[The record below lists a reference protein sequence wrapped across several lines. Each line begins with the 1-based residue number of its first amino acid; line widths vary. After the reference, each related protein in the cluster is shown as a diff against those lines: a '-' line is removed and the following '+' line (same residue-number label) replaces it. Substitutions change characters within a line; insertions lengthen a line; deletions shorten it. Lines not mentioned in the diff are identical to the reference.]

1 MVAGAW
7 IRPPQSLH
15 EEEVVKMEVTPL
27 ADNAHLDAAS
37 SELSRGGGEEN
48 TALVL
53 GSGLPR
59 ARAMRR
65 L

>member
-1 MVAGAW
+1 MAAGAW

-15 EEEVVKMEVTPL
+15 EEEVVKIEVTPL
-27 ADNAHLDAAS
+27 TDNAHLDAAS
-37 SELSRGGGEEN
+37 SELSQGGGEEN
-48 TALVL
+48 MAPAL

-59 ARAMRR
+59 AHAMRR

>member
-15 EEEVVKMEVTPL
+15 EEEVVKMEVTLL

-37 SELSRGGGEEN
+37 SELSRGGGLDPASLEL
-48 TALVL
+48 AQ
-53 GSGLPR
+53 
-59 ARAMRR
+59 
-65 L
+65 